1 MIIESVR
8 TEGLG
13 DSTYILAHDG
23 LGLIVDPQRDIDR
36 FTSIV
41 ETLGIEIRW
50 VFETHL
56 HNDYVSGARDISNAL
71 DAELVLPAG
80 AAPAYRH
87 RPAFHRE
94 ELVANGLSIRPL
106 HTPGHTPEHVSYL
119 VIIDGHE
126 EALFSGGSLLV
137 GSSGR
142 SDLLGIER
150 AETLARL
157 QYQSVNRLAQ
167 LPDQVGLYPT
177 HGAGSFCTASSAAR
191 ETSTIGDEKRSNPV
205 LQHADAESFVVAQL
219 SGLVPFP
226 AYYRYMGPTNLE
238 GRPAPDLTPPPV
250 LSRDR
255 FDELDSSV
263 TVVDARPKAAFA
275 AGHIPGSLGME
286 LRDDFGV
293 WVGWVTEFNS
303 PLLLVV
309 DPGQSIDEAQR
320 QLARIGYDRIVG
332 VVIDLPA
339 WDIELSSF
347 PVHDVDSF
355 TARMAEQVP
364 VLDVRAPNEW
374 DSGVIAGSHLRYVP
388 DLAGTGAVLQG
399 IDPDRP
405 LLIGCETG
413 YRASLAA
420 SLLQREGYEPEVL
433 SGAGIPDVLNA
444 I

>member
-1 MIIESVR
+1 MKIETVR

-41 ETLGIEIRW
+41 EALGIEVRW

-56 HNDYVSGARDISNAL
+56 HNDYVSGARDIANAL

-80 AAPAYRH
+80 AAPVYRH
-87 RPAFHRE
+87 RPAFHGE
-94 ELVANGLSIRPL
+94 ELSANGLSIRPM

-119 VIIDGHE
+119 VIIDGRE
-126 EALFSGGSLLV
+126 EAVFSGGSLLV

-142 SDLLGIER
+142 SDLLGTER

-157 QYQSVNRLAQ
+157 QYQSVNRLAE
-167 LPDQVGLYPT
+167 LPDPVGLYPT

-191 ETSTIGDEKRSNPV
+191 EMSTIGDEKRSNPV
-205 LQHADAESFVVAQL
+205 LQHTDAESFVVAQL
-219 SGLVPFP
+219 SGLVPYP
-226 AYYRYMGPTNLE
+226 AYYRFMGPTNLE
-238 GRPAPDLTPPPV
+238 GRPAPDLTAPPV
-250 LSRDR
+250 LSREA
-255 FDELDSSV
+255 FHGLDVSV
-263 TVVDARPKAAFA
+263 TVVDARPKADFA

-303 PLLLVV
+303 PLVLVV
-309 DPGQSIDEAQR
+309 NPDQSVDEAQR
-320 QLARIGYDRIVG
+320 QLTRIGYDRIVG
-332 VVIDLPA
+332 VVTDLPA
-339 WDIELSSF
+339 WDIEFSSF
-347 PVHDVDSF
+347 PVHNVASF
-355 TARMAEQVP
+355 TARLADQVP

-374 DSGVIAGSHLRYVP
+374 GSGVIEGSHRRYAP
-388 DLAGTGAVLQG
+388 DLAEGVPPNIDRNKPVLV
-399 IDPDRP
+399 
-405 LLIGCETG
+405 GCETG

-420 SLLQREGYEPEVL
+420 SILQRHGYKPEVL
-433 SGAGIPDVLNA
+433 IGAGIPDVLA
-444 I
+444 AS

>member
-1 MIIESVR
+1 VRIETVR

-41 ETLGIEIRW
+41 EDLDIEVRW

-56 HNDYVSGARDISNAL
+56 HNDYVSGAREIATAL
-71 DAELVLPAG
+71 HAELVLPAG
-80 AAPAYRH
+80 AAPVYRH
-87 RPAFHRE
+87 RPAFHGE
-94 ELVANGLSIRPL
+94 ALSANGLSIRPL

-119 VIIDGHE
+119 VIIDGIE
-126 EALFSGGSLLV
+126 VAVFSGGSLLV

-142 SDLLGIER
+142 SDLLGTER

-157 QYQSVNRLAQ
+157 QFQSVNRLAE
-167 LPDQVGLYPT
+167 LPDPVGLYPT
-177 HGAGSFCTASSAAR
+177 HGAGSFCTASAAAK

-205 LQHADAESFVVAQL
+205 LQHNDADSFVSAQL
-219 SGLVPFP
+219 SGLVPYP
-226 AYYRYMGPTNLE
+226 SYYRFMGPTNLQ
-238 GRPAPDLTPPPV
+238 GRPAPDLSPPPV
-250 LSRDR
+250 VSRSR

-263 TVVDARPKAAFA
+263 TIVDARPKAAFA

-286 LRDDFGV
+286 LRNDFGV

-303 PLLLVV
+303 PLLLVL
-309 DPGQSIDEAQR
+309 DDDQSVDEAQR

-332 VVIDLPA
+332 VVTDLPT

-347 PVHDVDSF
+347 PVHDVASF
-355 TARMAEQVP
+355 TARMADGVP

-374 DSGVIAGSHLRYVP
+374 DSGVIEGSHRHYAP
-388 DLAGTGAVLQG
+388 DLAGAVPPD
-399 IDPDRP
+399 IDRDRP
-405 LLIGCETG
+405 VLVGCETG

-420 SLLQREGYEPEVL
+420 SLLQRHGYQPEVMV
-433 SGAGIPDVLNA
+433 GAGIPDVLNRM
-444 I
+444 

>member
-1 MIIESVR
+1 MKIETVR

-23 LGLIVDPQRDIDR
+23 LGLVVDPQRDIDR
-36 FTSIV
+36 FTSVV
-41 ETLGIEIRW
+41 EALGVEVRW

-56 HNDYVSGARDISNAL
+56 HNDYVSGAKDMANAL

-80 AAPAYRH
+80 AAPVYRH
-87 RPAFHRE
+87 RPAFHGE
-94 ELVANGLSIRPL
+94 ELTADGVSIRPL

-119 VIIDGHE
+119 VIVDGRP
-126 EALFSGGSLLV
+126 EAVFSGGSLLV

-157 QYQSVNRLAQ
+157 QYQSVNRLAE
-167 LPDQVGLYPT
+167 LPDPVGLFPT
-177 HGAGSFCTASSAAR
+177 HGAGSFCTASKAAK
-191 ETSTIGDEKRSNPV
+191 ETSTIGDEKHSNPV
-205 LQHADAESFVVAQL
+205 LQHDDVESFVAAQL
-219 SGLVPFP
+219 SGLVPYP
-226 AYYRYMGPTNLE
+226 AYYRFMGPTNLE
-238 GRPAPDLTPPPV
+238 GRPAPDMTPQPV
-250 LSRDR
+250 LSRER
-255 FDELDSSV
+255 FDELDGSA
-263 TVVDARPKAAFA
+263 TVVDARPRAAFA

-286 LRDDFGV
+286 LRNDFGV

-303 PLLLVV
+303 PLLLVL
-309 DPGQSIDEAQR
+309 DPDQSVDEARR

-332 VVIDLPA
+332 VVTDLPS

-355 TARMAEQVP
+355 TARMAEGVP

-374 DSGVIAGSHLRYVP
+374 GSGVIADSHRIYAP
-388 DLAGTGAVLQG
+388 DLAGAVPPG
-399 IDPDRP
+399 IDRDRP
-405 LLIGCETG
+405 LLVGCETG

-420 SLLQREGYEPEVL
+420 SLLHRHGYQPEVL
-433 SGAGIPDVLNA
+433 IGAGIPDVLDA
-444 I
+444 A